1 MRILFEELRDVL
13 LDELKLYEEMY
24 NLTVKK
30 TDVIINGKISDLDNI
45 THLEN
50 SLILKLGQ
58 IEARREKVVV
68 NIQEQLGV
76 KKDSTISEILSHID
90 DADEIKQELDNIA
103 KKLLNVLNSIK
114 EKNDLNGLLIRDNLE
129 YIELNI
135 NLLTNATDRGIYN
148 NKTQKELTSQNIS
161 LFDTKA

>member
-24 NLTVKK
+24 NLAVKK

>member
-1 MRILFEELRDVL
+1 MQILFEELRDVL
-13 LDELKLYEEMY
+13 QDELKLYEEMY

-50 SLILKLGQ
+50 SIILKLGQ
-58 IEARREKVVV
+58 LETRREKVVI

-76 KKDSTISEILSHID
+76 KKDSTISDILNYID
-90 DADEIKQELDNIA
+90 DKDEIKQELDSIT
-103 KKLLNVLNSIK
+103 KKLLDVLNSIK
-114 EKNDLNGLLIRDNLE
+114 ERNDLNGLLIKDTLE

-135 NLLTNATDRGIYN
+135 NLLTSATDKGIYN
-148 NKTQKELTSQNIS
+148 NKIQKEQSSQNIS